1 VPVVLVHFRSLL
13 WPVLVSLKILV
24 FLVRFIL
31 PVFVLPVE
39 KLPFCLRV
47 LLEQCVRKCDGVQ
60 VTSAD
65 VGSITHWQS
74 HANSTVPFCPARV
87 LFQDFT

>member
-1 VPVVLVHFRSLL
+1 MFGTLSFPIVVASASVAKDLG
-13 WPVLVSLKILV
+13 VLSKIH
-24 FLVRFIL
+24 L